1 MKLTNLLQLINN
13 LNQNINFFVQIND
26 TRLPLSKI
34 TITNTECLI
43 YPGKKALTKAQI
55 LSLIKNL
62 HHKGISLKIVDKE
75 KRIPIYGIQINLE
88 KSIVTLV

>member
-13 LNQNINFFVQIND
+13 LNQNINFFIRIND

-43 YPGKKALTKAQI
+43 YPGKKALTK
-55 LSLIKNL
+55 
-62 HHKGISLKIVDKE
+62 LKFF
-75 KRIPIYGIQINLE
+75 L
-88 KSIVTLV
+88 